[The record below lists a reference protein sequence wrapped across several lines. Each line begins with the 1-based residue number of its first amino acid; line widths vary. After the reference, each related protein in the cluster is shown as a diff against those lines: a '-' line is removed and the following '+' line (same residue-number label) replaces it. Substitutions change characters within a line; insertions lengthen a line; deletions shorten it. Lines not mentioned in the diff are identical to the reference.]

1 MHYAIEAQMALKID
15 STLQAVLLE
24 EIDGL
29 MATLHEPESRLRY
42 LTLREAVATEQV
54 EGRVLPTLEKFLDLL
69 LHSGRVRHIHGPQAE
84 QSINR
89 LFNQTTRGAGIQKTT
104 SHVNTALA
112 LLEGHTIESLKFSPK
127 SPGVI
132 RLTLDTDQCE
142 LTLEINSEGVW
153 LENVAVGI

>member
-1 MHYAIEAQMALKID
+1 MALKID
-15 STLQAVLLE
+15 STLQAILLE

-29 MATLHEPESRLRY
+29 LETLHETESRARYYALRD
-42 LTLREAVATEQV
+42 AVATKQV
-54 EGRVLPTLEKFLDLL
+54 ESAVLPTLEKFLDLL

-84 QSINR
+84 QSVNR
-89 LFNQTTRGAGIQKTT
+89 LFNQTTRGAGIQQTT
-104 SHVNTALA
+104 TNVNTALA
-112 LLEGHTIESLKFSPK
+112 LLEGQTIESFKFSPK